1 MKVNQKDLSELFKEH
16 QQDVQTIEGG
26 FRSKYMT
33 WAKVASIMNKEC
45 PGWSHH
51 CRMNP
56 SDGHPLFD
64 APDGSMY
71 FVFYFKDPENNEYGD
86 FIYPL
91 MSKNKLALKRNQIH
105 ARVISDHQR
114 RGYVAHCCHQFGLF
128 HQLWSKEEI
137 EDNEPHL
144 KVVEEKKPVLHN
156 AYRTEN
162 IPKPEPIKKNQYSS
176 EELVSMIMNELNV
189 KMKNDEQKRLW
200 VLSKANHYKI
210 QGEGSKLQQM
220 TVLQLKNCLKELE
233 DGKF

>member
-1 MKVNQKDLSELFKEH
+1 MKVNQKDLSDLFKEH

-91 MSKNKLALKRNQIH
+91 MSKNKQNALKRSQIH

-144 KVVEEKKPVLHN
+144 KVVPK
-156 AYRTEN
+156 TE
-162 IPKPEPIKKNQYSS
+162 PKPEPIKKNQYSS
-176 EELVSMIMNELNV
+176 EDLVSMIMNELNL
-189 KMKNDEQKRLW
+189 KMKDDEQKRLW
-200 VLSKANHYKI
+200 VLSKANQYKI

-220 TVLQLKNCLKELE
+220 TVLQLRSCLQELE
-233 DGKF
+233 NGKF

>member
-144 KVVEEKKPVLHN
+144 KVVKQEKPVLHN

-189 KMKNDEQKRLW
+189 KMKDDEQKRLW

>member
-105 ARVISDHQR
+105 AREISDHQR

-162 IPKPEPIKKNQYSS
+162 IPKPEPIKKNQYSKDD
-176 EELVSMIMNELNV
+176 LVSMIMNELNV
-189 KMKNDEQKRLW
+189 KMKDDEQKKLW
-200 VLSKANHYKI
+200 VLAKASQYKI
-210 QGEGSKLQQM
+210 TGNGSKLRQM